1 MDRKIKLAYA
11 KRKCLTMGTGIKSF
25 FFSDSNKLLEPKH
38 CQEKSTE
45 PLVLSINGFFMYMF
59 TYLINIL
66 VSMQL

>member
-11 KRKCLTMGTGIKSF
+11 TRKCLNKF

-45 PLVLSINGFFMYMF
+45 PLVLSINGFFVYMF
-59 TYLINIL
+59 MYLINIL